1 MGKNMLKSEN
11 IAKAV
16 IKHRKHYDDA
26 FKRQVLDVCESGAY
40 ATVAE
45 CARSYDIN
53 ENTLNNWRNRDQ
65 KTPEA
70 IDNNNEIISLKK
82 ELAKAKMEL
91 EILKKA
97 AIYFANH
104 AK

>member
-1 MGKNMLKSEN
+1 MSKSKNEINSGVKRT
-11 IAKAV
+11 
-16 IKHRKHYDDA
+16 RKTYDED
-26 FKRQVLDVCESGAY
+26 FKRQVLEVWRSGAY

-45 CARSYDIN
+45 CAKSYDIN
-53 ENTLNNWRNRDQ
+53 ENTLNNWRNRDN
-65 KTPEA
+65 
-70 IDNNNEIISLKK
+70 IDPAEVETNSEMQRLKK

-97 AIYFANH
+97 AIYFATH

>member
-1 MGKNMLKSEN
+1 MSKSKNEINSGVKRT
-11 IAKAV
+11 
-16 IKHRKHYDDA
+16 RKTYDED
-26 FKRQVLDVCESGAY
+26 FKRQVLEVWRSGAY

-45 CARSYDIN
+45 CAKSHDIN
-53 ENTLNNWRNRDQ
+53 ENTLNNWRNRDNLDPAEVETNSEMQ
-65 KTPEA
+65 R
-70 IDNNNEIISLKK
+70 LKK

-97 AIYFANH
+97 AIYFATH

>member
-1 MGKNMLKSEN
+1 MSKSKNEINSGVKRT
-11 IAKAV
+11 
-16 IKHRKHYDDA
+16 RKTYDED
-26 FKRQVLDVCESGAY
+26 FKRQVLDVWRSGAY

-45 CARSYDIN
+45 CAKSYDIN
-53 ENTLNNWRNRDQ
+53 ENTLNNWRNRDNLDPAEVETNSEMQ
-65 KTPEA
+65 R
-70 IDNNNEIISLKK
+70 LKK

-97 AIYFANH
+97 AIYFATH

>member
-1 MGKNMLKSEN
+1 MSKSGNVSKSE
-11 IAKAV
+11 
-16 IKHRKHYDDA
+16 IKRRKTYDAD
-26 FKRQVLDVCESGAY
+26 FKRQVLEVWHSGTY

-53 ENTLNNWRNRDQ
+53 ENTLNNWRNRDS
-65 KTPEA
+65 KDPVIVE
-70 IDNNNEIISLKK
+70 NNSEIMSLKK
-82 ELAKAKMEL
+82 ELAKTKMEL

>member
-1 MGKNMLKSEN
+1 MSKSKNEINSGVKRT
-11 IAKAV
+11 
-16 IKHRKHYDDA
+16 RKTYDED
-26 FKRQVLDVCESGAY
+26 FKRQVLEVWRSGAY

-45 CARSYDIN
+45 CAKSYDIN
-53 ENTLNNWRNRDQ
+53 ENTLNNWRNRDNMDPAEVETNSEMQ
-65 KTPEA
+65 R
-70 IDNNNEIISLKK
+70 LKK

-97 AIYFANH
+97 AIYFATH